1 MPVAGA
7 GRTREVEPMARR
19 LPSDFHINEAVAL
32 RVALTRVHRQLR
44 IRVGNDLTA
53 SQASALARIEQ
64 AGALRLTALAE
75 LEGISAATMNRVVD
89 SLARRGL
96 IERVADPLDR
106 RAHLLKL
113 GAEGNELLIEI
124 RARNTESLRTAISAL
139 SAHER
144 ETIRATIPALEH
156 LSELLH
162 LDYALQN
169 KGAESREQHRGRSG
183 TRSSSAS

>member
-1 MPVAGA
+1 MD
-7 GRTREVEPMARR
+7 RK
-19 LPSDFHINEAVAL
+19 LPPDFRVNEAVAL

-75 LEGISAATMNRVVD
+75 LEGISSATMNRVVD
-89 SLARRGL
+89 SLVRRGL
-96 IERVADPLDR
+96 IQRVADPLDR
-106 RAHLLKL
+106 RAHLLEL
-113 GAEGNELLIEI
+113 GAEGNDLLIEI
-124 RARNTESLRTAISAL
+124 RAKNTESLRAVISAL
-139 SAHER
+139 SEQER

-162 LDYALQN
+162 LDYAMQT
-169 KGAESREQHRGRSG
+169 GREKPRE
-183 TRSSSAS
+183 

>member
-1 MPVAGA
+1 MSAVGSCRIRGVSALGPNSN
-7 GRTREVEPMARR
+7 
-19 LPSDFHINEAVAL
+19 SDFLVNEAVAL

-44 IRVGNDLTA
+44 IRVGSDLTA

-64 AGALRLTALAE
+64 AGSLRLTALAE
-75 LEGISAATMNRVVD
+75 LEGISSATMNRVVD
-89 SLARRGL
+89 SLVRRGL

-113 GAEGNELLIEI
+113 GVEGNDLLIEI
-124 RARNTESLRTAISAL
+124 RARNTESLRAAISKL
-139 SAHER
+139 SESER

-162 LDYALQN
+162 LDFAMQN
-169 KGAESREQHRGRSG
+169 SREGSRE
-183 TRSSSAS
+183 